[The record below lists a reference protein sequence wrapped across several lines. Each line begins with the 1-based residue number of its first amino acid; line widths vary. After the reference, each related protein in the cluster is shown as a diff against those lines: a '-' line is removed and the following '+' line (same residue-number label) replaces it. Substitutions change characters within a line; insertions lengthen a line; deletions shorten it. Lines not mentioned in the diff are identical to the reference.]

1 MRSDPVAPAV
11 RSSRRRAC
19 ACVATSL
26 AIATFLAACQR
37 ADEEVTPYTRHG
49 SSFGSGGG
57 ADVVDPGP
65 LVRFAPPPEN
75 PGPGAVLF
83 TVSGEA
89 LARAGY
95 GFPPA
100 TPDAVAFVDGWE
112 VRFDRLLVTVGGIS
126 LSANPDRSPGD
137 PSQTEGQV
145 ASAAGPWAVDLH
157 RGGPLTGKAGGG
169 EQSVPIASVEASL
182 DPTQRYAFGYDVVPA
197 TLAAQNVNL
206 DAAALAAYAQMIAK
220 GCTVLYDGT
229 ATFRGMTCAPS
240 SPVLDGLPPVV
251 HFQLCFQAPTSYL
264 NCQNPDNDPATPFE
278 GEEHQ
283 RGIAIRANTFT
294 IAQLTIHTDHP
305 FWESTQHDAPA
316 HFDPLAA
323 HARAPG
329 RTDAGP
335 AEVTLDDLT
344 GVDFTSFTDAS
355 GAPLPARSCVT
366 SYTPAAGVL
375 RFDANGVAHQ
385 PPAGDPSRGL
395 RDYPDLMTYDLSTQ
409 GHLNSDGLCFV
420 RRGYPSP
427 P

>member
-1 MRSDPVAPAV
+1 MRSERRISWLTVAASTAALLV
-11 RSSRRRAC
+11 
-19 ACVATSL
+19 
-26 AIATFLAACQR
+26 ACQR

-49 SSFGSGGG
+49 STFGTGSG
-57 ADVVDPGP
+57 AEVVDAGP

-95 GFPPA
+95 AFPPA
-100 TPDAVAFVDGWE
+100 TPDDVAFVDGWE
-112 VRFDRLLVTVGGIS
+112 VRFDHLLVTVGGIT

-137 PSQTEGQV
+137 QSQTEGQL

-157 RGGPLTGKAGGG
+157 KGGPLTGKAGGG
-169 EQSVPIASVEASL
+169 EQSLPIASVQADL
-182 DPTQRYAFGYDVVPA
+182 DPTQRYAFGFQVLPA
-197 TLAAQNVNL
+197 TLGAANVNL
-206 DAAALAAYAQMIAK
+206 DGAALGAYTQMIARR
-220 GCTVLYDGT
+220 CTVLYDGT
-229 ATFRGMTCAPS
+229 ATFRGGACAPS
-240 SPVLDGLPPVV
+240 SPVLDALPSQV

-264 NCQNPDNDPATPFE
+264 NCQNPDNDPATPE
-278 GEEHQ
+278 GGEEHQ

-294 IAQLTIHTDHP
+294 VAQLTVHTDHP
-305 FWESTQHDAPA
+305 FWDTTQHDAPA

-323 HARAPG
+323 RARAS
-329 RTDAGP
+329 DAGP
-335 AEVTLDDLT
+335 AEVTLDDAI

-355 GAPLPARSCVT
+355 GAPLPARSCVA
-366 SYTPAAGVL
+366 SYTPAAGPL

-385 PPAGDPSRGL
+385 PPSGDPARGL
-395 RDYPDLMTYDLSTQ
+395 RDYRDLMTYNLSTQ

-420 RRGYPSP
+420 RREYPSP